1 MDFSLFTADERLA
14 QYQLFFDVALTDET
28 VKPIYANYGYDEGT
42 MQEGVALFDSG
53 YNLQQDKKKEYG
65 EQYAATDELD
75 AARNAAYVQYIELVQ
90 LARIALKHE
99 RNFQNQLEL
108 SGPRER
114 TYSKLYMQMLNFYDA
129 ALGSTDIQ
137 AALARFRITAD
148 TFSAGRAL
156 VETMQQ
162 TYQAQKKETS
172 EAQRASH
179 DRDSALDALDDW
191 MGDFIGVSRIALSKE
206 PEYLERLG
214 LVDPS

>member
-1 MDFSLFTADERLA
+1 MELSLMNTDERLA
-14 QYQLFFDVALTDET
+14 QYQLFFDVALTDDA

-53 YNLQQDKKKEYG
+53 YGLQQDQKKEYG

-75 AARNAAYVQYIELVQ
+75 VARNAAYAQYVELVQ
-90 LARIALKHE
+90 LARIALKRE

-108 SGPRER
+108 DGKREQS
-114 TYSKLYMQMLNFYDA
+114 YNKLYMQMLNFYDA
-129 ALGSTDIQ
+129 ALGSADIQ
-137 AALARFRITAD
+137 TALARFRITVD
-148 TFSAGRAL
+148 TLNAGRAL
-156 VETMQQ
+156 VMTMQQ

-172 EAQRASH
+172 EAQRAVH
-179 DRDSALDALDDW
+179 DRDTALDALDDW